1 VVRVCR
7 MVCENLKHIG
17 TTYVSAYY
25 FIRVR
30 IPLEVQAERLQA
42 AGVSWETADEFA
54 QLARECIAVR
64 EDEARVPVPHEFVNA
79 SVLHSNRRHPGAHL
93 RPTIH

>member
-1 VVRVCR
+1 MEVGWAQKKEKKKKNTGEQQHNRPEFVVRVCG
-7 MVCENLKHIG
+7 MVCEKLKHIG

-30 IPLEVQAERLQA
+30 IPLEVQAERLEA

-54 QLARECIAVR
+54 
-64 EDEARVPVPHEFVNA
+64 
-79 SVLHSNRRHPGAHL
+79 
-93 RPTIH
+93 